1 MVKDIGTCLFQSNC
15 LSTCSRFVPPVLY
28 LSVQSFFLFVCLS
41 VPPSVHQYLCLCLP
55 VCPYVRLSHTDCP
68 AVYLFAFL
76 TSLCLSV
83 CLSVYCHVSIHTL
96 FISSYYSWHY
106 AGKNWVDSWFEKA
119 KHWCCEEKI
128 YNTEWNHQVCLSVVK
143 FSGKTRIQ
151 YLMSFCPLLAIRRS
165 VMNFAMNF
173 MNCLGFSFQAYRL
186 FFAISCD
193 SSTRKFHWWSCLGL
207 STNLT

>member
-28 LSVQSFFLFVCLS
+28 LSGQSFFLFVCLS

-83 CLSVYCHVSIHTL
+83 CLSIVMYQYIPCSSAPTTL
-96 FISSYYSWHY
+96 DIMLVKIGLTVDLKRPSTGAARKRYITLSEIIKY
-106 AGKNWVDSWFEKA
+106 A
-119 KHWCCEEKI
+119 
-128 YNTEWNHQVCLSVVK
+128 
-143 FSGKTRIQ
+143 
-151 YLMSFCPLLAIRRS
+151 
-165 VMNFAMNF
+165 
-173 MNCLGFSFQAYRL
+173 
-186 FFAISCD
+186 
-193 SSTRKFHWWSCLGL
+193 
-207 STNLT
+207 